1 MAKRN
6 TKDGLRSKRELLVRM
21 DQLIVEAVEYRAAIA
36 ALKEE
41 VGAKDKRIRML
52 EDDLYALIG
61 KGGRA
66 CDEQDSRGYGCL

>member
-1 MAKRN
+1 MAKHN

-21 DQLIVEAVEYRAAIA
+21 NQLIVEAVEYRAAIA

-61 KGGRA
+61 KGGRVV
-66 CDEQDSRGYGCL
+66 